1 MDKIKDLLNEEKGK
15 LITITARPGVGKS
28 TFLKNILDLVE
39 GKVLYFDLED
49 NCKNVCARLDKI
61 GIKNM
66 PIVYDKPNIT
76 INEIEETIR
85 RLQTGENIKVVMI
98 DYLQLINNVNNE
110 DIPDILNKI
119 ANQLDIT
126 IIITSQLSNIA
137 KDNNV
142 TIPLVLEHLRNNNKS
157 ILKYSDIILLL
168 TNEGNYEDNII
179 NIKIQGIKNNVNPMF
194 VEEVKLDK
202 EKGLF
207 YND

>member
-28 TFLKNILDLVE
+28 TFLKNILNLVE

-49 NCKNVCARLDKI
+49 NCKNVFSKLDKI

-66 PIVYDKPNIT
+66 PIVFDKPNMS
-76 INEIEETIR
+76 INEIEKTIR
-85 RLQTGENIKVVMI
+85 RLQAGENVEVVMI
-98 DYLQLINNVNNE
+98 DYLQLISNPYNE
-110 DIPDILNKI
+110 DISDILNKLARHLNI
-119 ANQLDIT
+119 N
-126 IIITSQLSNIA
+126 IIITTQLSHIVGNNNI
-137 KDNNV
+137 
-142 TIPLVLEHLRNNNKS
+142 TISVVLDYLRNKNKS

-179 NIKIQGIKNNVNPMF
+179 NIKVQGIKDNINPMF

-207 YND
+207 YNE